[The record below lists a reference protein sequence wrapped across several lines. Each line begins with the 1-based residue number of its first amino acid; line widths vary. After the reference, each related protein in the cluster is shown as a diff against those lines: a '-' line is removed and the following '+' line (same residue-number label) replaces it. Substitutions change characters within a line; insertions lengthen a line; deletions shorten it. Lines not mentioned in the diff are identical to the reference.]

1 MLSNNKQ
8 IYRQLSD
15 YNKRKAIE
23 TIVEKTE
30 RSKSTIKQHWFWND
44 CIPKEH
50 ESLVEKILKKVLNEQ
65 EAENSRKETV

>member
-15 YNKRKAIE
+15 LNKRKAIE
-23 TIVEKTE
+23 KIVEKTD

-50 ESLVEKILKKVLNEQ
+50 EKLVEKILNNTLNDQ
-65 EAENSRKETV
+65 KAENSRKETV